1 MGLSHP
7 SEKSLTVR
15 QRVHAVLRCSVSKTA
30 LRGTLSVSTYSVW
43 ATCRSADEA
52 SLLARSFLTVVLGRG
67 VSAGALEEDA
77 IGGLA
82 VAAAI
87 FAARSSRAR
96 T

>member
-1 MGLSHP
+1 M
-7 SEKSLTVR
+7 
-15 QRVHAVLRCSVSKTA
+15 
-30 LRGTLSVSTYSVW
+30 W